1 MDDRVIIRFNHVTKQ
16 YDDDLPVLDDVSF
29 DIERGK
35 FYTLLSVR
43 LRKNDHSPLNCWFY
57 RTDKRR
63 YLFSWPTDKP
73 RAFK

>member
-35 FYTLLSVR
+35 FYTLLGPS
-43 LRKNDHSPLNCWFY
+43 
-57 RTDKRR
+57 
-63 YLFSWPTDKP
+63 
-73 RAFK
+73 FK